1 MKRIYIFLIIFLAG
15 ISVSHS
21 RPPVSEWIVDPA
33 GYEFSMTITAE
44 FKIDGIPDISTDDV
58 FAAFSG
64 EECIGVTSPISLP
77 DKNMVAFL
85 MIYSNTY
92 SGDTIDLY
100 YYHTKDSLV
109 IELSETI
116 VFRSQ
121 KSIGTPDNPILLAN
135 RELHSGTDFHAYAV
149 PGEVITAKIDDP
161 ASAITVYLPQNSNL
175 AGLTATYS
183 LSQGATAFVNEE
195 PQMSGISK
203 NNYNEELIYTVAG
216 EDQKTTRDWTVRVIE
231 VDTVRGTDFL
241 FYKIE
246 NQIQQADVNAEKNLI
261 HVIVPYDA
269 DITALVPVFEL
280 SPGATAYIDG
290 VAQISGNA
298 TLDFSDTVTY
308 QVRSNEDVIRE
319 NWQVVVS
326 QMHTESDFLT
336 FEIPGQLGEAEIGQE
351 QKTINIRMLKGN
363 DLSGL
368 VPSFTLSP
376 GATAYI
382 DHIAQISG
390 ASSQD
395 FTSPVEYTVIA
406 EDSINLSEW
415 TVNVVLDEFSSE
427 CHFKSFSLPGQVKP
441 ADIDTDNSHIFIL
454 AEAENTEELSEVAPV
469 FTLSEGAFC
478 QVDNVKQFSGESKQ
492 DFTEDITYQV
502 IAEDGISKMN
512 WSVDVEILKPGMAAK
527 TEFLDF
533 SVHGQASS
541 PVINPHMHRIDV
553 TLHKHEDLTKVPV
566 NFSLPDYATAYFGD
580 SILTNDAILN
590 LSEPKTVRIVAADG
604 QSSSEW
610 VIVASKESLSTE
622 TDIISFQLPNQSG
635 FSTIN
640 ASTHRIDALVKPG
653 HDLSS
658 LTAEFELSDGA
669 VLMLEEDE
677 VISGQ
682 TTIDYSKPVVCEV
695 LAEDGTTTVKWI
707 ITVMHGYAVGV
718 NTKQKNHL
726 FRVRQTGNGIY
737 QISFNNALKSAVKEY
752 QVYHLSGRIIM
763 QKAIESE
770 ILRVD
775 LSGYP
780 QGIYL
785 IRIGTQSMLLM
796 RE

>member
-1 MKRIYIFLIIFLAG
+1 MKRLHIFLFIFLAG
-15 ISVSHS
+15 ISVTNSQ
-21 RPPVSEWIVDPA
+21 PPISEWTVVPA
-33 GYEFSMTITAE
+33 GYEFSMTVTAE
-44 FKIDGIPDISTDDV
+44 FKIDGIHNIATDDV
-58 FAAFSG
+58 FAAFSEG
-64 EECIGVTSPISLP
+64 ECIGMTSPIALP
-77 DKNMVAFL
+77 DNKMVAFL

-92 SGDTIDLY
+92 TGDTIDLY
-100 YYHTKDSLV
+100 YYYRKDSLV
-109 IELSETI
+109 TEIAEKI
-116 VFRSQ
+116 VFQSQ
-121 KSIGTPDNPILLAN
+121 KLIGTPDNPILLAN
-135 RELHSGTDFHAYAV
+135 RVLHSGTDFHAYGL
-149 PGEVITAKIDDP
+149 PGEVITAKTDDLEGT
-161 ASAITVYLPQNSNL
+161 ITIYLPQNSDREDI
-175 AGLTATYS
+175 AATFN
-183 LSQGATAFVNEE
+183 LSQGATAFIDDE
-195 PQMSGISK
+195 PQLSGVSK
-203 NNYNEELIYTVAG
+203 NNYKEELIYTVLA
-216 EDQKTTRDWTVRVIE
+216 ENQETMRDWTVHVVE
-231 VDTVRGTDFL
+231 VDTVQGTDFL

-246 NQIQQADVNAEKNLI
+246 DQLQQADINAGENLI
-261 HVIVPYDA
+261 HVIMPYDA
-269 DITALVPVFEL
+269 DITALVPAFEL

-298 TLDFSDTVTY
+298 TLDFSDTVAY
-308 QVRSNEDVIRE
+308 EVRSNENVIRE
-319 NWQVVVS
+319 DWQVVVN
-326 QMHTESDFLT
+326 QLHTNTDFLT
-336 FEIPGQLGEAEIGQE
+336 FEIPGQLGEAEIDQE
-351 QKTINIRMLKGN
+351 QNTVEIRMLKGD

-368 VPSFTLSP
+368 SPSFTLSP
-376 GATAYI
+376 GASAYVDDNI
-382 DHIAQISG
+382 QTSG
-390 ASSQD
+390 STPQD
-395 FTSPVEYTVIA
+395 FSSPVKYTVIA
-406 EDSINLSEW
+406 EDSINISEW

-427 CHFKSFSLPGQVKP
+427 CHFKSFSLPEQVKP
-441 ADIDTDNSHIFIL
+441 ADINTDNGHVFIL
-454 AEAENTEELSEVAPV
+454 AEAENTEELSDVAPV

-478 QVDNVKQFSGESKQ
+478 QVDDVKQFSGESKQ

-512 WSVDVEILKPGMAAK
+512 WSVDVEILKPGMATK

-533 SVHGQASS
+533 SIQGQVSS
-541 PVINPHMHRIDV
+541 PVINPHMHRIDII
-553 TLHKHEDLTKVPV
+553 LHKHEDLTKVPV
-566 NFSLPDYATAYFGD
+566 DYNLPDYATAYLGD
-580 SILTNDAILN
+580 SVLTPDMVMD

-610 VIVASKESLSTE
+610 VIVASKEPLSTE

-726 FRVRQTGNGIY
+726 FRMRQTGNGIY

-752 QVYHLSGRIIM
+752 QVYHLSGRMIL
-763 QKAIESE
+763 QKTIESE